1 MFNEG
6 FLPTALK
13 MADRVKIV
21 RPDDVTVSLPAGL
34 EFVGSR
40 ARQEIGYLQ
49 GGQKT
54 DVRWTVKMAKPV
66 TGDADVTFSS
76 TRGGVIKGK
85 VKIG

>member
-1 MFNEG
+1 
-6 FLPTALK
+6 
-13 MADRVKIV
+13 MADRVKMV
-21 RPDDVTVSLPAGL
+21 RPDNVSVGLPAGI
-34 EFVGSR
+34 EFSGIR
-40 ARQEIGYLQ
+40 ARQEIPYLQ

-66 TGDADVTFSS
+66 SGDVDVMFSS